1 MILDFYKHLI
11 YNILSHQAIIL
22 LGLHLFNKSTITKY
36 SKNLFDNIE
45 NQELIQKLIDS
56 GHSKLVDAFLL
67 NDAKVYTKKG
77 RLNKSGACRV
87 LKCKPKDLEDAI
99 KACQELLKQ
108 ELDISESDVD

>member
-1 MILDFYKHLI
+1 M
-11 YNILSHQAIIL
+11 
-22 LGLHLFNKSTITKY
+22 TKF
-36 SKNLFDNIE
+36 SKNLFDSIE

-56 GHSKLVDAFLL
+56 GYGKLVDAFLL
-67 NDAKVYTKKG
+67 NDARVYTKKG

-108 ELDISESDVD
+108 ELSIEESEE